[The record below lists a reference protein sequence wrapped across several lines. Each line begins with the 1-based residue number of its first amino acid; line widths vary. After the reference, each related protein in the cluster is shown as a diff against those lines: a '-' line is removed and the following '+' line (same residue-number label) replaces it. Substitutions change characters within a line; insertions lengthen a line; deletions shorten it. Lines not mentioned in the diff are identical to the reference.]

1 MPKKGKKEKKQKQK
15 TCVIE
20 KCPSPAT
27 TLSYCRYHYI
37 ANWYQIKYREKL
49 IANKKL
55 ESYIQEVVKRH
66 PGEYREI
73 IRRDIQSEKDVDSI
87 LHEMDI
93 DDTTSAEEIDEILK
107 GVKSEQE

>member
-1 MPKKGKKEKKQKQK
+1 MPKKGNPKKEKQEKSQKI
-15 TCVIE
+15 CVIK

-55 ESYIQEVVKRH
+55 ESYIHEVIKRH

-87 LHEMDI
+87 LHEMEI
-93 DDTTSAEEIDEILK
+93 DDTTSAE
-107 GVKSEQE
+107 